1 MFVVPAL
8 TSVPEKRP
16 LPAPERIRKRLASVG
31 VTTPESV
38 RLPPL
43 TRNSVEP
50 PPEVSVML
58 PAIVLL
64 PATL

>member
-8 TSVPEKRP
+8 TSVPERRP
-16 LPAPERIRKRLASVG
+16 LPEPPSRRNRSVVFV

-43 TRNSVEP
+43 TTTSVEP